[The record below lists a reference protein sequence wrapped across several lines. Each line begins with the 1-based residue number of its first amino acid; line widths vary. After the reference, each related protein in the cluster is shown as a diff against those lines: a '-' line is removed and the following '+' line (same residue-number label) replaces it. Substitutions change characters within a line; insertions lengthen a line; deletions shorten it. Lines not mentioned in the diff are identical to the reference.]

1 MVVRSDERIFGCGIG
16 AKMES
21 YWFYCED
28 FDTAEYLAALVK
40 QDGGELV
47 GDILYDF
54 GSSLY
59 GVEFLK
65 ENEND

>member
-1 MVVRSDERIFGCGIG
+1 
-16 AKMES
+16 MES

-28 FDTAEYLAALVK
+28 LDTAEYLATLVK

-59 GVEFLK
+59 GTEFLK
-65 ENEND
+65 EKEND